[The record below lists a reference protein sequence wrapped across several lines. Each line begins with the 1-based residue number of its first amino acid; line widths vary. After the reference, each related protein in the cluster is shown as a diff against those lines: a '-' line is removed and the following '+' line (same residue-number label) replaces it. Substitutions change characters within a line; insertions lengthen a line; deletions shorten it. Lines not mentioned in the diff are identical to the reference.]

1 MPRSDSSVSFVVG
14 NDRPTS
20 VGALLVGEGK
30 GEKLTQQLR
39 RHDPY
44 PWTWE
49 IPVGAA
55 MAILLLLTGGVHL
68 GRALANLFA
77 GAGWHLP
84 TRVDLFSSLPG
95 VLGGHAGAGLQ
106 VLPAHVASPSAL
118 WLWIAVTELL
128 LLVACLVVLK
138 LGLDQW
144 GPARMKGM
152 ASRAEAEQLLGLTR
166 LRKHSAVV
174 RPDLYGKD
182 RRRT

>member
-1 MPRSDSSVSFVVG
+1 M
-14 NDRPTS
+14 
-20 VGALLVGEGK
+20 
-30 GEKLTQQLR
+30 TQQLR

-49 IPVGAA
+49 IPVGAV

-68 GRALANLFA
+68 GRAVANLFA

-84 TRVDLFSSLPG
+84 ARVDLFSSLPG
-95 VLGGHAGAGLQ
+95 VLSGDAGAGLQ
-106 VLPAHVASPSAL
+106 VLPGDIASPSGLWVWVAL
-118 WLWIAVTELL
+118 TELIML
-128 LLVACLVVLK
+128 TASLVVLR
-138 LGLDQW
+138 LAVNRW
-144 GPARMKGM
+144 GPGRMKGM

-182 RRRT
+182 RRCT